1 MILNIEIDLADVWP
15 DEQSAKDAI
24 IEDIKSS
31 VCYQVRQ
38 KVLTE
43 YRATLHSLLEKEL
56 IEQMKIETTA
66 IIKDMIDN
74 GAKCKKPYS
83 NEELT
88 IKDYISQ
95 TLFSSGGMSNVRDIV
110 ISHANKIGDELKRR
124 YDLQF
129 AATLIQKMQDN
140 NMLRED
146 IAQLLLSK

>member
-1 MILNIEIDLADVWP
+1 MILKVEIDLAEIWP

-31 VCYQVRQ
+31 VFYQVRQ
-38 KVLTE
+38 TVLTD
-43 YRATLHSLLEKEL
+43 YRATLHHILEKEL
-56 IEQMKIETTA
+56 VEKMKIETAA

-74 GAKCKKPYS
+74 GAKCKKPYA
-83 NEELT
+83 NEEVT

-95 TLFSSGGMSNVRDIV
+95 TLFSSSGISNIRDIV
-110 ISHANKIGDELKRR
+110 NSYANQIGDELKRR

-129 AATLIQKMQDN
+129 AATLINKMQDN